1 LSFEAERA
9 PQRSVAFAATSLQE
23 KAPIMAEHITHDAIY
38 DTVDRDDFDA
48 MVEVDRY
55 ARRTGAFDEIIAA
68 TEDHFW
74 DPLDPAYVDF
84 SQPFDTK
91 NEAFMP
97 RDFTIELNCAVAD
110 RLDEGQK
117 IALAN
122 EVTRFSLSQILHG
135 EQGALSLSAS
145 LCHVLYDPGALE
157 YAANQA
163 REEARHVTAFSKY
176 VGARWGTPLPV
187 GQTLGDL
194 MNELVLAPEVYKK
207 LIGMQMLIEGLAMG
221 AFATLHSK
229 TRDPLLRRTVQL
241 VMTDEAFHHKFG
253 RIWAKRTV
261 PKLSEEE
268 HEKVELWAAS
278 CFHKIFMNLVNAEQ
292 KQAIYPK
299 YGFDWK
305 FVRAS
310 VMEAFND
317 DDRRRMMKEN
327 TNIFRVLIKTLLHGG
342 IITERTRHLYEAWVD
357 LGQLEQEPDGV
368 VGDAIA
374 EEAMIELREINGQK
388 RKKIGRAF
396 KEMARAQ
403 P

>member
-1 LSFEAERA
+1 LAD
-9 PQRSVAFAATSLQE
+9 
-23 KAPIMAEHITHDAIY
+23 HITHDEIY
-38 DTVDRDDFDA
+38 DAVDRDDFDA
-48 MVEVDRY
+48 MIEVDRY

-84 SQPFDTK
+84 SQPFDTR
-91 NEAFMP
+91 NETIMP
-97 RDFTIELNCAVAD
+97 RDFTIELNCAVKD
-110 RLDEGQK
+110 RLDEGQQ

-122 EVTRFSLSQILHG
+122 QVTRFSLSQILHG

-145 LCHVLYDPGALE
+145 LCHVLHDPGAQE

-176 VGARWGTPLPV
+176 VGTRWGTPLAA
-187 GQTLGDL
+187 GTTLASL

-207 LIGMQMLIEGLAMG
+207 LVGMQMLIEGLAMG
-221 AFATLHSK
+221 AFATLHSR

-241 VMTDEAFHHKFG
+241 VMTDEAFHHRFG

-261 PKLSEEE
+261 PKLSAEE
-268 HEKVELWAAS
+268 HEKVEDWAAA
-278 CFHKIFMNLVNAEQ
+278 CFHKVFMNLVNAEQ
-292 KQAIYPK
+292 KQSIYPQF
-299 YGFDWK
+299 GLEWQW
-305 FVRAS
+305 VRAA
-310 VMEAFND
+310 VMEAFTD
-317 DDRRRMMKEN
+317 KDRRRLMKEN

-357 LGQLEQEPDGV
+357 LGELEREPEGV

-374 EEAMIELREINGQK
+374 DEAIVELREINSSK

-396 KEMARAQ
+396 KEIAQ
-403 P
+403 AN

>member
-91 NEAFMP
+91 NETIMP

>member
-1 LSFEAERA
+1 
-9 PQRSVAFAATSLQE
+9 
-23 KAPIMAEHITHDAIY
+23 MADHITHDAIY

-48 MVEVDRY
+48 MIEVDRY
-55 ARRTGAFDEIIAA
+55 ARRTGAFDEIISA

-84 SQPFDTK
+84 SQPFDLREQTI
-91 NEAFMP
+91 MP

-110 RLDEGQK
+110 KLDEGQQ
-117 IALAN
+117 IRLAN
-122 EVTRFSLSQILHG
+122 QSTRFSLSQILHG

-145 LCHVLYDPGALE
+145 LCHVLHDPGAVE

-176 VGARWGTPLPV
+176 VAARWDTPLPV
-187 GQTLGDL
+187 GKTLGSL

-221 AFATLHSK
+221 AFATLHSR
-229 TRDPLLRRTVQL
+229 TLDPVLRRTVQL

-261 PKLSEEE
+261 PQLTEEE
-268 HEKVELWAAS
+268 HVKVEDWAAQ
-278 CFHKIFMNLVNAEQ
+278 CFHKVFTNLVNAEQ
-292 KQAIYPK
+292 KKDIYPEF
-299 YGFDWK
+299 GLDWQW
-305 FVRAS
+305 VRGA
-310 VMEAFND
+310 VMEAFTD
-317 DDRRRMMKEN
+317 ADRRRMLKEN

-342 IITERTRHLYEAWVD
+342 IITERTKHLYEAWVD
-357 LGQLEQEPDGV
+357 LGELSREPEGV
-368 VGDAIA
+368 VGDDVAEAAIV
-374 EEAMIELREINGQK
+374 ELREINRGK

-396 KEMARAQ
+396 KEIAQ
-403 P
+403 AG